1 MAIVQRDPIRTRRV
15 VLEAAARLV
24 AERGAGISL
33 DLVAHAAGV
42 SKGGLLHHFRSREAL
57 FVGLVEEWLSR
68 FDAAVERHVDPDD
81 HGPGRLTRAYV
92 RANFDAEIADLD
104 DTLLRNPATISVLMS
119 MPAALRLAEESDR
132 RWRAALGDDGL
143 HPDRTTLI
151 THALDGMVYSQ
162 LFHGRDDRSA
172 GDLREVLLDLTRA
185 QGPLL
190 PPPAGHD

>member
-1 MAIVQRDPIRTRRV
+1 MAVVQRDSIRTRRA
-15 VLEAAARLV
+15 LLDTAARLV

-33 DLVAHAAGV
+33 DLIAQSAGV

-92 RANFDAEIADLD
+92 RANFDAVVADLD
-104 DTLLRNPATISVLMS
+104 EKLWRSPAIRSVLLS
-119 MPAALRLAEESDR
+119 TPAVLRLADESDS

-143 HPDRTTLI
+143 HPDRVTLI
-151 THALDGMVYSQ
+151 THALDGMVYAQ
-162 LFHGRDDRSA
+162 LFHDRDDR
-172 GDLREVLLDLTRA
+172 GREGLRDVLLGLTRA
-185 QGPLL
+185 SGPLL
-190 PPPAGHD
+190 PAGGQSA